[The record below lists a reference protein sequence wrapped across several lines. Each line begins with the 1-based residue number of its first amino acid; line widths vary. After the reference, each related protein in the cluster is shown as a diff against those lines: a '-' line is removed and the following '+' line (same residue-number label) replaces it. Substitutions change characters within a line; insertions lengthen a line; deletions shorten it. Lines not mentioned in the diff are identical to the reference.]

1 METAAA
7 LVSAFLIVLATRL
20 RGRVLIHID
29 IKAAR
34 RRTKYLGV
42 LPGRDLDDR

>member
-7 LVSAFLIVLATRL
+7 LVSAFLILATRL